1 MKVIVD
7 QDPDYEGFYS
17 VFTDMDAINVEL
29 AGKIGERKI
38 ADYLAKAL
46 ENFPSF
52 RNNDRVRTGCRPS
65 ALR

>member
-17 VFTDMDAINVEL
+17 IFTDMDAINVEL

-46 ENFPSF
+46 ENFELSEL
-52 RNNDRVRTGCRPS
+52 TIGS
-65 ALR
+65 APDA